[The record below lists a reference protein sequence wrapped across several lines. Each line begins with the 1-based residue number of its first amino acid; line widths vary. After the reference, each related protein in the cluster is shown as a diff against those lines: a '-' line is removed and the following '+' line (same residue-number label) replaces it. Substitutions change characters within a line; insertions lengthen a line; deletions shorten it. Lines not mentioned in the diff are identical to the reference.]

1 MSQHYSAPQRTTTPP
16 AASAMVDRERAQTF
30 AQALRIVLQRQH
42 YYVPLTG
49 TYLLPQLYERVR
61 AVDGQSIHI
70 NTLRAYLRGDTL
82 PSDGKVRLL
91 ADALGIPRG
100 MLLYT
105 AGYLVAEDLPHYPG
119 PYASLENIEADMREV
134 EALPLMPETKV
145 RILRDLRSSARILM
159 LLASERAPVGY
170 ATKPH
175 ERERLVAS
183 LIELWETP
191 APPPFTSSEEVMDVS
206 RQTAPPVVLR
216 EQPRTAI
223 PAAAPARTEASANQ
237 PQRAPTTARSP

>member
-1 MSQHYSAPQRTTTPP
+1 
-16 AASAMVDRERAQTF
+16 MVDRERAQTF

-61 AVDGQSIHI
+61 AVDGQGIHI

-82 PSDGKVRLL
+82 PSDSKVRLL

-134 EALPLMPETKV
+134 EALPLVPETKS
-145 RILRDLRSSARILM
+145 RILRDLRASARILM
-159 LLASERAPVGY
+159 LLAAERAQVGY
-170 ATKPH
+170 ATEPH
-175 ERERLVAS
+175 ERERLVES

-191 APPPFTSSEEVMDVS
+191 APPPPPFTSSEEALDVA
-206 RQTAPPVVLR
+206 RPTGAPAPVVPR
-216 EQPRTAI
+216 EQPHAPI
-223 PAAAPARTEASANQ
+223 PAAVPARTETSARQ
-237 PQRAPTTARSP
+237 PQRARTTARSS

>member
-1 MSQHYSAPQRTTTPP
+1 
-16 AASAMVDRERAQTF
+16 MVDRERAQTF

-61 AVDGQSIHI
+61 AVDGQGIHI

-134 EALPLMPETKV
+134 EALPLMSETKS
-145 RILRDLRSSARILM
+145 RILRDLRASARILM
-159 LLASERAPVGY
+159 LLAAERAQVGY
-170 ATKPH
+170 ATEPH
-175 ERERLVAS
+175 EREQLVES

-191 APPPFTSSEEVMDVS
+191 APPPPAFTSSEEAMEVA
-206 RQTAPPVVLR
+206 RPAGAPTPVVPR
-216 EQPRTAI
+216 EQPRSPI
-223 PAAAPARTEASANQ
+223 PMTAPARTETSARQ
-237 PQRAPTTARSP
+237 PQRARTTARSS